1 MAADPTAAAAQ
12 GASPTSRTSLRRNRL
27 QETEIEEMLSEHL
40 VEGCV
45 LMDKSCPACV
55 TPLLK
60 HTDDLGTDAND
71 ENSLKKVKS
80 RETAKST
87 QTLTPIDGVPFC
99 VACQAHVVTSSDEID
114 KVEEQKQ
121 SLKDLVLTAL
131 ALDDEPLFF
140 CDGTNEPLLKDMIE
154 ESEGQ
159 GYEVIQPEQWRE
171 DPSVRSRISKASSR
185 KSEKSARSTTSQST
199 RMKSLAF
206 EFADEGEVEIVRARS
221 SFSATPKASFS
232 QTSRKTERS
241 SKNKGIQPSIKEDI
255 DERREEEDVKE
266 EGTKQVIG
274 RIHEVE
280 EHYVE
285 KEIVVRSDLVDKTPG
300 NKDGESP
307 AGSIGEIDVKK
318 ECSVDAE
325 ELTADF
331 LTIAESED
339 ELLSYEEK

>member
-1 MAADPTAAAAQ
+1 MGFSYT
-12 GASPTSRTSLRRNRL
+12 
-27 QETEIEEMLSEHL
+27 
-40 VEGCV
+40 
-45 LMDKSCPACV
+45 
-55 TPLLK
+55 
-60 HTDDLGTDAND
+60 
-71 ENSLKKVKS
+71 
-80 RETAKST
+80 RE
-87 QTLTPIDGVPFC
+87 PG
-99 VACQAHVVTSSDEID
+99 
-114 KVEEQKQ
+114 
-121 SLKDLVLTAL
+121 
-131 ALDDEPLFF
+131 
-140 CDGTNEPLLKDMIE
+140 
-154 ESEGQ
+154 
-159 GYEVIQPEQWRE
+159 
-171 DPSVRSRISKASSR
+171 SK
-185 KSEKSARSTTSQST
+185 
-199 RMKSLAF
+199 
-206 EFADEGEVEIVRARS
+206 
-221 SFSATPKASFS
+221 
-232 QTSRKTERS
+232 
-241 SKNKGIQPSIKEDI
+241 I